1 MCTEERRELL
11 KKGLEIRRRI
21 ADYRQKLHDG
31 EIDPLELLW
40 LNDEYEV
47 GRMRVEYFL
56 MSLKGIG
63 KVKTRKIARRL
74 DLPPRCRLEDL
85 KRDKLVKLSK
95 IVEKHQ

>member
-1 MCTEERRELL
+1 
-11 KKGLEIRRRI
+11 
-21 ADYRQKLHDG
+21 
-31 EIDPLELLW
+31 
-40 LNDEYEV
+40 
-47 GRMRVEYFL
+47 VEYFL

-74 DLPPRCRLEDL
+74 ELPPRCRLEDL